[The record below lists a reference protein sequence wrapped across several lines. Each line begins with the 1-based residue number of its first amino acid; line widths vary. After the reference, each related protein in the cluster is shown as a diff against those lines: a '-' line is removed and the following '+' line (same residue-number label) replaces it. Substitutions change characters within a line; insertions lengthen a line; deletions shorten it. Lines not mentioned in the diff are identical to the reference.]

1 MRLSLFLAAALASA
15 AVAQN
20 FDGHDFRGESLAGR
34 DLRGA
39 HLHGARGFGD
49 MSGADL
55 RGAHLEGA
63 DLSTARN
70 LDRANV
76 LDACYDART
85 KWPAD
90 ADPRAM
96 MSPAAVSSSGG
107 GANPGGMP
115 AGIR

>member
-1 MRLSLFLAAALASA
+1 MRLSLLLAVALASA
-15 AVAQN
+15 ALAQN

-34 DLRGA
+34 
-39 HLHGARGFGD
+39 
-49 MSGADL
+49 DL

-85 KWPAD
+85 KWPAG

>member
-1 MRLSLFLAAALASA
+1 MRLSLLLAAALASA
-15 AVAQN
+15 ALAQN
-20 FDGHDFRGESLAGR
+20 FDGHDFRGESLANR
-34 DLRGA
+34 
-39 HLHGARGFGD
+39 
-49 MSGADL
+49 DL

-70 LDRANV
+70 LDRAKV
-76 LDACYDART
+76 LEACYDAST
-85 KWPAD
+85 KWPAG

-107 GANPGGMP
+107 GPNPGGMP